1 MTYPMAVMTS
11 QRVTSRKPTMEEL
24 GNNFDGKL
32 QSEIQFSKTQ
42 QGNPRKDN
50 IRYEVFTDNTNTSRV
65 QPTRP

>member
-1 MTYPMAVMTS
+1 
-11 QRVTSRKPTMEEL
+11 MEEL

-50 IRYEVFTDNTNTSRV
+50 IQYEVFTDNTNTSRV